1 MEKTLVEF
9 SFVKKFKQLFTK
21 ANQYGLGPEPKQ
33 WTQTTGHKVVA
44 KTLLKGKYFSMM
56 PGESSFLDPDQKFK
70 DVGKFKK
77 FIEYVKGVL
86 ELEGNERAYLDK
98 IAKIN
103 RDPGVIIGDLDN
115 FVDDHYAK
123 KGLTWRRDKGELT
136 KGGSTAYHSWSGNP
150 ARVLTIEVDAQAPG
164 QSTTV
169 QTSQEYDANFKPIG
183 EFTRST
189 FNIRS
194 DYTGAYTVHPA
205 TKQMH
210 IANRSSYSDDEI
222 RLKSNPKDK
231 EREDGYERSISK
243 QDGPDYIDK
252 DGYVTGDRDV
262 VNVDK
267 SDYTTRSLGALPPGT
282 SNKDVDKFLST
293 PLKDIK
299 KQYKSLSDKYK
310 KQDKEA
316 KENNMKEGLGDL
328 AHMAELDHEVQM
340 ARSDLYKI
348 AKYAIKLHDMLKGVS
363 EAEGLEGWVQSKITK
378 AADYMGSVFHN
389 MDYDTKFAE
398 KNKPMEIPL
407 ETRQKYHGSLGS
419 RLSERLSASDIAA
432 KKAAGTFNTKSAP
445 SKSVGPQHEPL
456 TPGVR
461 VSGKMIKYEG
471 KIYQFAGRGI
481 PAPQGERIVV
491 PPQALGF
498 RPKFP
503 GQGKPVIISDG
514 KYYPAPTKEAVVE
527 YDDRILRMAKKQGAA
542 AGKKVAQNISMG
554 GPGKWAKP
562 FKTTKGPNDY
572 EWTGIDPKTGM
583 GTYTVDSYVK
593 GEGGTET
600 VVTVTT
606 TVDKFGRIRNTTA
619 KTGGQSKGDGPAGTH
634 DGNVGDR
641 TVSGAD
647 DTRYDKMGNKISQAS
662 QSIDVKQ
669 TAPGVHKVDSVTT
682 DYNQSRM
689 SRGVN
694 NSTENIEEDRCTDI
708 AKRKYKVW
716 PSAYASGAVVRCRKG
731 KIWKK
736 KK

>member
-21 ANQYGLGPEPKQ
+21 ANQYGLGPEPKR

-44 KTLLKGKYFSMM
+44 KTPLKGKYFSML
-56 PGESSFLDPDQKFK
+56 PGESSFLDADQKKFK
-70 DVGKFKK
+70 DVAKFQK
-77 FIEYVKGVL
+77 FIEYVKGIL

-103 RDPGVIIGDLDN
+103 RHPTVIIGDLAD

-136 KGGSTAYHSWSGNP
+136 KGGSTAYHSWSGDP
-150 ARVLTIEVDAQAPG
+150 ARVLTVEVNAQAPG
-164 QSTTV
+164 QSTIV

-183 EFTRST
+183 QFTRST

-194 DYTGAYTVHPA
+194 DYTGAYTEHPA

-210 IANRSSYSDDEI
+210 IANRSSYSDDEM
-222 RLKSNPKDK
+222 RQKSNPKNKNRYDSHSK
-231 EREDGYERSISK
+231 IRSQ
-243 QDGPDYIDK
+243 QDGHDYIGK
-252 DGYVTGDRDV
+252 DGYVTLNRDV
-262 VNVDK
+262 K
-267 SDYTTRSLGALPPGT
+267 SDVTDVSTFRRLGKLPPGT
-282 SNKDVDKFLST
+282 SNKDVDKFLSSKGKVD
-293 PLKDIK
+293 PKLAKAAKD
-299 KQYKSLSDKYK
+299 K
-310 KQDKEA
+310 KQDNKA
-316 KENNMKEGLGDL
+316 KESSMKEGLGDL

-378 AADYMGSVFHN
+378 AADYMGSVYHN

-407 ETRQKYHGSLGS
+407 ETRQEYHGSLGS

-432 KKAAGTFNTKSAP
+432 KKAAGTFNTKSVP

-471 KIYQFAGRGI
+471 KIYQFAGRGMQ
-481 PAPQGERIVV
+481 APQGERIVV

-503 GQGKPVIISDG
+503 GQGKPVIIADG

-593 GEGGTET
+593 GKGGTET

-619 KTGGQSKGDGPAGTH
+619 NTGGQSKGDGPAGTH

-647 DTRYDKMGNKISQAS
+647 DTRYDKMGRKTSQAS
-662 QSIDVKQ
+662 QGIDVKQ
-669 TAPGVHKVDSVTT
+669 TAPGVHKVDSVAT
-682 DYNQSRM
+682 DYNTSRM
-689 SRGVN
+689 SRGVVNKNENMDEASPN
-694 NSTENIEEDRCTDI
+694 NKIYDKCWKGYKKVPGK
-708 AKRKYKVW
+708 KR
-716 PSAYASGAVVRCRKG
+716 GEKG
-731 KIWKK
+731 SCVKA
-736 KK
+736 